1 MHFALMLNIEAS
13 WHATPGDFGGESAC
27 SLRVAVCWA
36 SAGAGGWGCTSR
48 GLRDE
53 AHPGGRVKSWRLI
66 GSKLGVLGVPKYWGW
81 EGGRREEPYPGE
93 PCNFKVSLAI
103 TWGNSLN
110 AEGMSFLFLPYFP
123 AALLVI
129 YQKWTLDV

>member
-53 AHPGGRVKSWRLI
+53 AHPGTRVKSWRLI

-81 EGGRREEPYPGE
+81 EGGGGRSLILE
-93 PCNFKVSLAI
+93 NLVISKSLAI

>member
-53 AHPGGRVKSWRLI
+53 AHPGRRVKSWRLI

-93 PCNFKVSLAI
+93 PCNFKVSRNYLGELPECGGHVLPLLA
-103 TWGNSLN
+103 
-110 AEGMSFLFLPYFP
+110 LFSGSSSGHLPKVDP
-123 AALLVI
+123 
-129 YQKWTLDV
+129 